1 MQREIKK
8 KTITYGVAAV
18 LLVTILA
25 ASIYNFGVQVD
36 PTVPFF
42 SSELKTFS
50 SFEELENFISTN
62 MATASQNEKFSAFDG
77 LTIAQRE
84 AGNALD
90 STAEAAPTA
99 SDDYSETNIQVAGVD
114 EADIVKT
121 DGEYLYVVSESTIY
135 ILKAYPYNQARLV
148 SKITLDQVYGAKI
161 FVNGNKLVVVN
172 DQPILYYAEPLA
184 RDTISV
190 QEGKTAEDSSNNSS
204 EPMIPEEEYVI
215 PVYRNEL
222 SMKVY
227 DTTDK
232 SNPVLTR
239 TVALNGSLSGVRMIG
254 DYVYMVTN
262 QLATQSNPETETG
275 IEVVLPKIGGDYVT
289 EVDPTKISYID
300 VPDQLYYITTV
311 IAVDVTND
319 AIAPTYEAFLT
330 TQTTSMYV
338 SLNNMY
344 LIAPNTSTWLFMD
357 TDTEVKEETLIYRIK
372 LDQQNIVVEAEGSV
386 EGFVVDQ
393 FSMDEYN
400 GYFRVATTEWNNR
413 WTEEEGFSSDSTNN
427 LFVLDMNLDIVG
439 KLENLAPDES
449 IYATRFM
456 GDRVYLVTFRQIDPF
471 FVIDTSN
478 PSQPTVLGYLKIPG
492 YSSYLHIYDANHVI
506 GVGKENSTLKLSLFD
521 VTDVTAP
528 VETAKYT
535 VEGDWSDS
543 EALYDHK
550 AFLFEKSKNLLAI
563 PVTVNTYGTI
573 DRLDDEPAIEEDKDN
588 TTIVERIEIATESSY
603 FQGAYVFDISLE
615 QGFVLKGSIT
625 HTDATN
631 TYSGTQTIRRILY
644 IENVL
649 YTVSDSMVALNNLES
664 LAPLTEIAL
673 S

>member
-25 ASIYNFGVQVD
+25 ASIYNFGVVD

-62 MATASQNEKFSAFDG
+62 METASENEKFSAFDG

-84 AGNALD
+84 SGNALD
-90 STAEAAPTA
+90 SAAEAAPTA
-99 SDDYSETNIQVAGVD
+99 SDDYSKTNIQVAGVD

-172 DQPILYYAEPLA
+172 DQPILYFAEPLA
-184 RDTISV
+184 RDLEDDIVENS
-190 QEGKTAEDSSNNSS
+190 ENGTADSK
-204 EPMIPEEEYVI
+204 PIIPEEDYLI
-215 PVYRNEL
+215 PPTFYRNEL

-227 DTTDK
+227 DITDK
-232 SNPVLTR
+232 ANPVLSR

-254 DYVYMVTN
+254 NYVYMVTN
-262 QLATQSNPETETG
+262 QLATQSNPDKETG
-275 IEVVLPKIGGDYVT
+275 IDVVLPTIGGDHVT
-289 EVDPTKISYID
+289 TVDPTRISYID

-311 IAVDVTND
+311 IAVDITTD
-319 AIAPTYEAFLT
+319 AVAPTYEAFLT

-344 LIAPNTSTWLFMD
+344 LIAPNTNNWLFMD
-357 TDTEVKEETLIYRIK
+357 TETEVQEETLIYRIK
-372 LDQQNIVVEAEGSV
+372 LDQQNIVVEAEGKV

-413 WTEEEGFSSDSTNN
+413 WTEKEGFTSDSTNN
-427 LFVLDMNLDIVG
+427 LFVLDMNLDLVG

-456 GDRVYLVTFRQIDPF
+456 DNRVYLVTFRQIDPF

-478 PSQPTVLGYLKIPG
+478 PAQPTVLGYLKIPG

-528 VETAKYT
+528 IEKAKYT

-543 EALYDHK
+543 EALWDHK
-550 AFLFEKSKNLLAI
+550 AFLFEKSKNLLAL
-563 PVTVNTYGTI
+563 PVTTSTYSTTDI
-573 DRLDDEPAIEEDKDN
+573 EDPVIRDEKSN
-588 TTIVERIEIATESSY
+588 TTIIERTEMITETSY
-603 FQGAYVFDISLE
+603 FQGAYVFDISIE
-615 QGFVLKGSIT
+615 QGFVLKGTVT

-631 TYSGTQTIRRILY
+631 PYSGTQTIRRILY
-644 IENVL
+644 IGDVL

>member
-62 MATASQNEKFSAFDG
+62 METASQNEKFYAFDG

-84 AGNALD
+84 VGNALD
-90 STAEAAPTA
+90 SAAEAAPTA
-99 SDDYSETNIQVAGVD
+99 SEEYSKTNIQVAGVD
-114 EADIVKT
+114 EADTVKT

-172 DQPILYYAEPLA
+172 DQPILYYTEPLA
-184 RDTISV
+184 RDSITIE
-190 QEGKTAEDSSNNSS
+190 EGKTAEGNSNNSS
-204 EPMIPEEEYVI
+204 EPMIPEEDYLI
-215 PVYRNEL
+215 PPAFYRNEL

-227 DTTDK
+227 DISDK
-232 SNPVLTR
+232 SSPVLTR
-239 TVALNGSLSGVRMIG
+239 TVVLNGSLSGVRMIG

-262 QLATQSNPETETG
+262 QLATQSNPETKTG
-275 IEVVLPKIGGDYVT
+275 IEVVLPTIGGDHVT
-289 EVDPTKISYID
+289 QVDPTEISYID
-300 VPDQLYYITTV
+300 IPDQLYYITTV

-319 AIAPTYEAFLT
+319 AVAPTYEAFLT

-344 LIAPNTSTWLFMD
+344 LIAPNTGMWLFMD

-372 LDQQNIVVEAEGSV
+372 LDQQNIVVEAEGTV

-413 WTEEEGFSSDSTNN
+413 WTEKEGFTSDSTNN

-478 PSQPTVLGYLKIPG
+478 PAQPTVLGYLKIPG

-528 VETAKYT
+528 VEKAKYI

-543 EALYDHK
+543 EALWDHK
-550 AFLFEKSKNLLAI
+550 AFLFEKSKNLLAL
-563 PVTVNTYGTI
+563 PVTT
-573 DRLDDEPAIEEDKDN
+573 
-588 TTIVERIEIATESSY
+588 S
-603 FQGAYVFDISLE
+603 
-615 QGFVLKGSIT
+615 
-625 HTDATN
+625 
-631 TYSGTQTIRRILY
+631 TYSTT
-644 IENVL
+644 
-649 YTVSDSMVALNNLES
+649 D
-664 LAPLTEIAL
+664 
-673 S
+673 

>member
-62 MATASQNEKFSAFDG
+62 MGTASQNEKFSAFDG